1 MKEISENVI
10 EKMLKKEYG
19 LKTVKLF
26 RLQGFFDQN
35 YKVTAPGKK
44 MFLKIYREDSKA
56 IVKFQIDFIKK
67 CQTAG
72 LPVAKI
78 ISTLD
83 AKDQTIIVNYP
94 VTLQEF
100 LPGKKFN
107 SLPKTLPLFKHAGSI
122 LGKIHQLTAE
132 QKFLGKTKKS
142 VPWDLVQFN
151 TVVSNYKKV
160 ESHLSPRL
168 VDLILTVFNTW
179 KSEKSELKKLRQGI
193 IHGDYHAANILGIE
207 NKITAVTD
215 FADANF
221 SWYAADI
228 AIALAHLVYWSK
240 GVKPE
245 PAVKAFLIGYT
256 KYFPLP
262 EQERKCLPLLMKMR
276 SATVIIEGIRHY
288 VDSKKK
294 WSKNWL
300 REPAQLIEDFS

>member
-1 MKEISENVI
+1 MKEISESAI
-10 EKMLKKEYG
+10 KKMLKKEYG
-19 LKTVKLF
+19 LSNVKLF

-44 MFLKIYREDSKA
+44 LFLKIYREDSKS

-67 CQTAG
+67 CQAAG

-78 ISTLD
+78 IPTLEGG
-83 AKDQTIIVNYP
+83 DQTLIADYP
-94 VTLQEF
+94 ATLQEF

-122 LGKIHQLTAE
+122 LGKIHQLTSQE
-132 QKFLGKTKKS
+132 TFVGKTKKV
-142 VPWDLVQFN
+142 VPWDLAQFN

-168 VDLILTVFNTW
+168 AALVLAVFKTW
-179 KSEKSELKKLRQGI
+179 KLEKSELKKLKQGI

-207 NKITAVTD
+207 SKITAVTD
-215 FADANF
+215 FADANY
-221 SWYAADI
+221 SWYMADV
-228 AIALAHLVYWSK
+228 AIALTHLVYWSK

-262 EQERKCLPLLMKMR
+262 EQERKCLPLLVKMR
-276 SATVIIEGIRHY
+276 SATVIVEGIRHY
-288 VDSKKK
+288 ADSKKK

-300 REPAQLIEDFS
+300 KEPAQLIEDFS